1 MKSIGCIF
9 FNICKFLVYD
19 FQVAVWFPPNEVSR
33 AVSFFTR
40 YEFDMT
46 VFVGTHLFYYCY
58 SSFSSQ
64 FFLVFMALLL
74 VTSGAAFGTVIT
86 VLASPPMIAHYE
98 WPVVFYF
105 FGALG
110 CAFTVIWHL
119 VVFDTPADHAT
130 ISTQEVSGGV
140 GLFCYYETLKVSGKT
155 LNCGLIVIL
164 ENTFWHFVAA

>member
-1 MKSIGCIF
+1 MLS
-9 FNICKFLVYD
+9 VYV

-40 YEFDMT
+40 YELDT
-46 VFVGTHLFYYCY
+46 VFVGTHLFYYIS
-58 SSFSSQ
+58 SSFCPQ
-64 FFLVFMALLL
+64 FLLVFMALLL
-74 VTSGAAFGTVIT
+74 LTSGAAFGTVIT

-119 VVFDTPADHAT
+119 VVFDTPADHVT
-130 ISTQEVSGGV
+130 ISTQEVSD
-140 GLFCYYETLKVSGKT
+140 GLVLLLCDFESFRKNTPLR
-155 LNCGLIVIL
+155 LNSY
-164 ENTFWHFVAA
+164 T